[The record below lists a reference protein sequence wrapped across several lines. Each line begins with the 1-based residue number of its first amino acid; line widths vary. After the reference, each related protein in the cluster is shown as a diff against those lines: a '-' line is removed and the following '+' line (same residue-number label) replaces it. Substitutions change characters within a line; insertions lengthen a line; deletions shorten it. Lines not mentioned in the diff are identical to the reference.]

1 MELED
6 TAIEPEIE
14 DFEDTILFVEDIPE
28 FFDEEFIRIFF
39 ERLGE
44 KEILNRL
51 NGIIIGKANEQN
63 SFTKQA
69 MVIRQIVSGKYSC
82 KIPIMY
88 GLNFG
93 HSSPMSIL
101 PYGAQAEI
109 DCKKKTFSVLES
121 GVTE

>member
-14 DFEDTILFVEDIPE
+14 DYEDAILFVEDIPE
-28 FFDEEFIRIFF
+28 FFDEEFIRTFF

-51 NGIIIGKANEQN
+51 NGIIIGKANEQS

-69 MVIRQIVSGKYSC
+69 RVIRQIVSEKYSC
-82 KIPIMY
+82 QIPIMY

-93 HSSPMSIL
+93 HSSPMFIL

-109 DCKKKTFSVLES
+109 DCEKKTFSVLES